1 MIDSSNYRQQQLM
14 KDYLSQNL
22 PNGLETTADILLEC
36 LSKSSNGYLKDIA
49 EFLKLSDKLDE
60 IKMLFDFA
68 MADVAGNI
76 LHIREKIYDT
86 GLDGILEL
94 RNHLADK
101 YDINERE
108 KRNHVAFNILNWFIL
123 RTTAKEYY
131 KQMSLII

>member
-22 PNGLETTADILLEC
+22 PNGLETTADMLLKF
-36 LSKSSNGYLKDIA
+36 LSKSSNRYLKDIA

-76 LHIREKIYDT
+76 LHIRENIYDT

-94 RNHLADK
+94 RNHLAAK
-101 YDINERE
+101 YDINEWE

-131 KQMSLII
+131 KQMLLII

>member
-22 PNGLETTADILLEC
+22 PNGLETTADILLEF

-108 KRNHVAFNILNWFIL
+108 KRNHTAFNILNWFIL

-131 KQMSLII
+131 KQMLLII

>member
-22 PNGLETTADILLEC
+22 PNGLETTADILLEF

>member
-22 PNGLETTADILLEC
+22 PNGLETTADILLEF
-36 LSKSSNGYLKDIA
+36 LSKSSNDYLKDIA

>member
-22 PNGLETTADILLEC
+22 PNGLETTADILLEFI
-36 LSKSSNGYLKDIA
+36 SKSSNGYLKDIA

-76 LHIREKIYDT
+76 LH
-86 GLDGILEL
+86 
-94 RNHLADK
+94 
-101 YDINERE
+101 
-108 KRNHVAFNILNWFIL
+108 
-123 RTTAKEYY
+123 
-131 KQMSLII
+131 

>member
-22 PNGLETTADILLEC
+22 PNGLETTADMLLEF

-68 MADVAGNI
+68 MADVSGNI
-76 LHIREKIYDT
+76 LHIRENIYDA

-101 YDINERE
+101 YDINEWE

-131 KQMSLII
+131 KQMLLIV

>member
-22 PNGLETTADILLEC
+22 PNGLETTADMLLEF

-68 MADVAGNI
+68 MADVSGNI
-76 LHIREKIYDT
+76 LHIRENIYDA

-101 YDINERE
+101 YDINEWE

-131 KQMSLII
+131 KQMLLII

>member
-22 PNGLETTADILLEC
+22 PNGLETTADMLLEF
-36 LSKSSNGYLKDIA
+36 LSKSSNRYLKDLA

-76 LHIREKIYDT
+76 LHIRENIYDA

-101 YDINERE
+101 YDINEWE

-131 KQMSLII
+131 KQMLLII

>member
-22 PNGLETTADILLEC
+22 PNGLEATADMLLEF

-76 LHIREKIYDT
+76 LHIRENIYDT

-108 KRNHVAFNILNWFIL
+108 KRSHTAFNILYWFIL

-131 KQMSLII
+131 KQMLLII